1 MDKEIFDGEKA
12 RLNSSIY
19 YHTKQGNED
28 MVQALSTEFCML
40 YINNN
45 IIPRKSFKYYN
56 LWAALVETMT
66 AHSED
71 VTIEESGVKDIL
83 TKSEIRYIKKYMS
96 NPNYRFEDKKA
107 SIMSD
112 YNIDEDTLYEWFEEL
127 DIFVGVTQFEKAR
140 FNELKKSKRYL
151 ISSAQSASPVN
162 TVFLENMKAYAS
174 FIGAEI
180 GIIASRYKNP
190 TSVWKEDGDV
200 WAPEVLP
207 YLTAK
212 RQQLH
217 KNLVLVADLKIQAT
231 SINPTARLDS
241 LEGGKS
247 CIVGSPCVEFRSL
260 PVLPGVEQKFLF
272 STGTVTEPSFTDT
285 VAGGKAA
292 EQHKFGF
299 VVVEIESDN
308 VVHTRNVVAESD
320 GTFNDLMFRV
330 QNNKVSTEDV
340 GAMNWGDSHF
350 AQKEE
355 AVTDAF
361 RGVCTDL
368 GIKISF
374 LDDVW
379 DSKNLNVHNFKN
391 PVEQYKLL
399 KNPQNTLKNEL
410 DQLIEELLWFE
421 ENMDATIVKRSNHD
435 DMLDRAMIQGDWR
448 DNLVNAELF
457 VKFLGITLSGEAPKG
472 LIPYI
477 IENSY
482 DNVKALGVEES
493 YIYNGIEMSL
503 HGHKG
508 PNGSRGSINSFA
520 KLSMPNI
527 IGHSHTPG
535 IKWGTYQVG
544 ISCGMKHGYN
554 QGLSSWAY
562 ASVTI
567 NDRGI
572 RQMIL
577 LNKDTLT
584 YTTLY

>member
-19 YHTKQGNED
+19 YHTKQGNKD
-28 MVQALSTEFCML
+28 MVQALTTEFCML

-45 IIPRKSFKYYN
+45 IIPRKSFKYYD
-56 LWAALVETMT
+56 LWASLAENVPL
-66 AHSED
+66 
-71 VTIEESGVKDIL
+71 EEVGVKDIL

-96 NPNYRFEDKKA
+96 NPNYRFEDKKE
-107 SIMSD
+107 SIMKD
-112 YNIDEDTLYEWFEEL
+112 HNIDEATLYEWFEEL

-162 TVFLENMKAYAS
+162 TVFLDNMKAYAS

-200 WAPEVLP
+200 WASEVLP

-231 SINPTARLDS
+231 SINPTAGLDS

-247 CIVGSPCVEFRSL
+247 CIVGSPCVEFRPL
-260 PVLPGVEQKFLF
+260 PVLPEVEQKFLF
-272 STGTVTEPSFTDT
+272 STGTVTEPNFTDT

-299 VVVEIESDN
+299 IVVEIESDN

-330 QNNKVSTEDV
+330 QDNEIFTEDV

-368 GIKISF
+368 GIKVSF

-399 KNPQNTLKNEL
+399 KNPQNTLQNEL
-410 DQLIEELLWFE
+410 NELLYELEWFDQ
-421 ENMDATIVKRSNHD
+421 NMDATIVKRSNHD
-435 DMLDRAMIQGDWR
+435 DMLDRAMFQGDWK

-477 IENSY
+477 IEDSY
-482 DNVKALGVEES
+482 NNVRALGVEES

-508 PNGSRGSINSFA
+508 PNGSRGSIKSFGR
-520 KLSMPNI
+520 LTMPNV

-544 ISCGMKHGYN
+544 ISCSMKHGYN